1 MHDLK
6 IKCNKVS
13 KMNQYSQ
20 KKRKIRLGA
29 LELAKFQKNMPVS
42 HTAHGDR
49 K

>member
-1 MHDLK
+1 MQQSLQ
-6 IKCNKVS
+6 NEPVLP
-13 KMNQYSQ
+13 